1 MNDIPNGKCIA
12 SLLESSYNYYIHQEQ
27 PSFLAPVHYDGLNGQ
42 RIPKVLIVSFIVALV
57 SVSVSVYYWV
67 PDTAMKPVGSTHQS
81 QTPQFPTQ
89 TQNGDNIRQHPRAV
103 ECAINEIFDD
113 LLKHTSLQASM
124 CGANKIISAY
134 DCNRLMG
141 KVTTSNLFVFKY

>member
-1 MNDIPNGKCIA
+1 MDSGISDMNFVPQSDSPRIHSPVLRSMAIA
-12 SLLESSYNYYIHQEQ
+12 LLMVLVVVLFFLLSYLLSHFF
-27 PSFLAPVHYDGLNGQ
+27 P
-42 RIPKVLIVSFIVALV
+42 
-57 SVSVSVYYWV
+57 
-67 PDTAMKPVGSTHQS
+67 
-81 QTPQFPTQ
+81 PQN
-89 TQNGDNIRQHPRAV
+89 QNGDNIRQHSRAV

-141 KVTTSNLFVFKY
+141 KVTISNLVHFEILKNCPF